1 MKLSKELPAGYVDH
15 IRKSALMAA
24 NGVGIEAGMRIVEE
38 GLKEWPQE
46 LDAAIKWL
54 VMERKKA
61 K

>member
-24 NGVGIEAGMRIVEE
+24 NGVGIEAGARILEE
-38 GLKEWPQE
+38 GLKEWPNE
-46 LDAAIKWL
+46 LDAATKWL
-54 VMERKKA
+54 VMERKKV